1 MLEKLELKNISLSC
15 KPSMHNFPSW
25 KETLSD
31 FSYTFSSGK
40 AYAIISEPGRGGWA
54 LSYFLAGRVKNYTG
68 SLLVN
73 QKLENFRTLKTYGW
87 YVGEGLEPNA
97 VTSLLRKKTIRQQ
110 LQSYTVKHHTVDE
123 LIDLFELSP
132 SRLDRQMKH
141 ISNERWNASAAIGLG
156 QGKQIFCFPWMDDI
170 WKNAI
175 RARLR
180 LCSEILR
187 QHNGMV
193 IIPTSSL
200 LIVDDFVDEII
211 YV

>member
-15 KPSMHNFPSW
+15 KPSMHNFPTW

-31 FSYTFSSGK
+31 FSYTFSPGK
-40 AYAIISEPGRGGWA
+40 VYAIISEPGRGGWA
-54 LSYFLAGRVKNYTG
+54 ISYLLAGRVRSYAG

-73 QKLENFRTLKTYGW
+73 QKLANSRTLKTYGW
-87 YVGEGLEPNA
+87 YVGEAHEPSA
-97 VTSLLRKKTIRQQ
+97 ITSLFRQKTIRQQ
-110 LQSYTVKHHTVDE
+110 LQSYTSNNHMVDE
-123 LIDLFELSP
+123 LIDRFELSP

-156 QGKQIFCFPWMDDI
+156 QEKQIFCFPWMDDI

-187 QHNGMV
+187 QQNGMV